1 MTYLMIVFSTVV
13 QVVTWLLSA
22 YMWVVIISALITWVN
37 PDPYNPIVR
46 FLRNATEPVFYRI
59 RRWLPFVV
67 LGGFDLS
74 PIVLIVAIQI
84 IVRLLNEFVF
94 NMAMSARMMSAL
106 SSILVG

>member
-1 MTYLMIVFSTVV
+1 MSYLMII
-13 QVVTWLLSA
+13 VTTLVSVIGWMLSA

-67 LGGFDLS
+67 VGGFDLS
-74 PIVLIVAIQI
+74 PILVIVAIQLI
-84 IVRLLNEFVF
+84 TRILNQLVWDF
-94 NMAMSARMMSAL
+94 ASAPMMGAL
-106 SSILVG
+106 SSIVMG

>member
-1 MTYLMIVFSTVV
+1 MSYLMII
-13 QVVTWLLSA
+13 VTTLVSVIGWMLSA

-67 LGGFDLS
+67 VGGFDLS
-74 PIVLIVAIQI
+74 PILVIVAIQLI
-84 IVRLLNEFVF
+84 TRILNQLAWDF
-94 NMAMSARMMSAL
+94 AASRMMGAL